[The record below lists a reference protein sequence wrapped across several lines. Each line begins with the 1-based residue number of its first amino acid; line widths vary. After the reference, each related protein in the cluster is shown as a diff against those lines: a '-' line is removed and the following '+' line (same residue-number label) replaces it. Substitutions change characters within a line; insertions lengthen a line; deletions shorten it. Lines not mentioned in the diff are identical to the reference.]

1 MKSRIFTSL
10 LLAVLLGFS
19 GRSELKAAS
28 PGNPESFPLW
38 AGEAPI
44 GGGATALSKATL
56 TVHVPKNPTGVAM
69 VICPGGGYRGKVTGA
84 EGHGIALWLNQNGIV
99 GVVLE
104 YRLPNGNA
112 FLPLADAQRAIRTV
126 RLMASELKVDAA
138 KIGII
143 GFSAGGHLASTA
155 GTHFDEGV
163 ANAVDPVERLSSRP
177 DFMVLVYPVV
187 TMGQGGHAGS
197 TKSLL
202 GDAPSPE
209 AILNFSNE
217 KQVTSKTPPAF
228 LAHAID
234 DKAVP
239 AENSANFYKA
249 LRAVH
254 VPTEYLELPS
264 GGHGLNGYKGPMWDA
279 WQTQSLDWLR
289 KIGMLPEAK

>member
-1 MKSRIFTSL
+1 MKKRLSKIYF
-10 LLAVLLGFS
+10 AVLALGLMGVRLDS
-19 GRSELKAAS
+19 AS

-38 AGEAPI
+38 PREAPI
-44 GGGATALSKATL
+44 GGGATAPSKATL
-56 TVHVPKNPTGVAM
+56 TVHVPKTSTGVAV

-84 EGHGIALWLNQNGIV
+84 EGHGIAQWLNQNGIV

-104 YRLPNGNA
+104 YRLPNGNS

-126 RLMASELKVDAA
+126 RSMASELKVDPT
-138 KIGII
+138 KIGIM

-155 GTHFDEGV
+155 GTHFEGGSEG
-163 ANAVDPVERLSSRP
+163 AVDPVERLSSRP

-197 TKSLL
+197 TKALL
-202 GDAPSPE
+202 GDSPTQE
-209 AILNFSNE
+209 EIRNFSNE
-217 KQVTSKTPPAF
+217 KQVTAKTPPAF
-228 LAHAID
+228 MAHALD

-239 AENSANFYKA
+239 PENSIDFYKA
-249 LRAVH
+249 LKAVN
-254 VPTEYLELPS
+254 VAAEYLELPS

-289 KIGMLPEAK
+289 KIGMLPVAR